1 MNLGDKLRRLRVTSN
16 VTQLDLALRLGI
28 SQRHV
33 SFIERDRSRPSQAL
47 LTKWLTELNAPVSV
61 TNAMLLLAGYTALHY
76 SPQMM
81 KSPSL
86 RGMRGAIE
94 AHSPMPA
101 HIFCPEWHIME
112 INHGG
117 KWLCSELMPDY
128 MNRLGAA
135 AAHIDMIDCL
145 TADDGLLSQLL
156 DPVCVALAFLNQ
168 LRVEEWVTP
177 DLRPRIDRF
186 EKSLWKRFN
195 ISTQSRVS
203 EAVDTHLVL
212 RFNSRFG
219 PLSFFTIQTVP
230 GLPQDVTISSPRA
243 ELWFADDQ
251 KTREIIYANCP
262 PVPDNKVQAE

>member
-1 MNLGDKLRRLRVTSN
+1 MGDKLRRLRVAGN
-16 VTQLDLALRLGI
+16 VTQLELSLRLGI

-33 SFIERDRSRPSQAL
+33 SFIERDRARPSQAL
-47 LTKWLTELNAPVSV
+47 LTKWLAELDAPASV

-76 SPQMM
+76 NPQVM

-101 HIFCPEWHIME
+101 HIFCPEWHVME

-117 KWLCSELMPDY
+117 RWLCGELMPNY
-128 MNRLGAA
+128 INRMGEA
-135 AAHIDMIDCL
+135 AAHLDMIDCL
-145 TADDGLLSQLL
+145 TADDGLLSQVL
-156 DPVCVALAFLNQ
+156 DPICPALAFLNQ
-168 LRVEEWVTP
+168 LRMEEWVTP
-177 DLRPRIDRF
+177 ALRPRIDRF
-186 EKSLWKRFN
+186 EESLWKRFN
-195 ISTQSRVS
+195 ISTQPRTS

-230 GLPQDVTISSPRA
+230 GLPQDVTTSSPRA
-243 ELWFADDQ
+243 ELWFADDR

-262 PVPDNKVQAE
+262 PTPGEQVQAG

>member
-1 MNLGDKLRRLRVTSN
+1 MDLGDKLRRLRVAGN
-16 VTQLDLALRLGI
+16 VTQLELALRLGI

-33 SFIERDRSRPSQAL
+33 SFIERDRSKPSQTL
-47 LTKWLTELNAPVSV
+47 LTKWLLELNAPVSV
-61 TNAMLLLAGYTALHY
+61 ANAMLLLAGYTVLHY
-76 SPQMM
+76 SPQVM

-101 HIFCPEWHIME
+101 HIFCPEWHVME

-117 KWLCSELMPDY
+117 RWLCSELMPDY
-128 MNRLGAA
+128 VDRMGDA

-145 TADDGLLSQLL
+145 TADDGLLSQML

-177 DLRPRIDRF
+177 ALRPRIDRF
-186 EKSLWKRFN
+186 EKSLWKRFD
-195 ISTQSRVS
+195 IATQPRPS
-203 EAVDTHLVL
+203 EAVDTHVVL

-219 PLSFFTIQTVP
+219 QLSFFTIQTVP

-262 PVPDNKVQAE
+262 PASADTAQAE

>member
-1 MNLGDKLRRLRVTSN
+1 
-16 VTQLDLALRLGI
+16 
-28 SQRHV
+28 
-33 SFIERDRSRPSQAL
+33 
-47 LTKWLTELNAPVSV
+47 
-61 TNAMLLLAGYTALHY
+61 
-76 SPQMM
+76 
-81 KSPSL
+81 
-86 RGMRGAIE
+86 
-94 AHSPMPA
+94 
-101 HIFCPEWHIME
+101 
-112 INHGG
+112 
-117 KWLCSELMPDY
+117 
-128 MNRLGAA
+128 
-135 AAHIDMIDCL
+135 MIDCL

-262 PVPDNKVQAE
+262 PVPDNKVQAG